1 MHIMKQLDYGVIIID
16 TDKSDLKE
24 NDYILN
30 IETKMI
36 SNLNYST
43 VFRRLEKNEY
53 KIIAAEKLLVVS
65 KLLTPIEVI
74 HVMLRELQ
82 VEKLANEKFREKEI
96 ACELPEGYYDFPAN
110 QWIKDVWIDGY
121 CSQFGIYTRDQ
132 MALALEKMEHN
143 FVIEKDYGVTLKKT
157 VYEIIESIEYPMS
170 DCEVEIE
177 VLEEGVKIVKFL
189 SFIN

>member
-1 MHIMKQLDYGVIIID
+1 MKQLDYGVIIID